1 MQYEIDD
8 HDVNGLDERSLH
20 PDPIIQFKQWY
31 DEILQAGIPEPTAVI
46 LATASPEG
54 KPSAR
59 VVLLK
64 GVDQQGFVFYTNYE
78 SRKARELTATGL
90 GALVFFWKEFDR
102 QVRVE
107 GKVARVTRE
116 ESARYFATRP
126 RESQLSAWASRQ
138 SEPLKDRSE
147 LIALFR
153 ELDARFTNQE
163 VPLPPFWGGFR
174 LVPDTVE
181 FWVGRIGRLHD
192 RLRYTRKEG
201 GWVVER
207 LAP

>member
-1 MQYEIDD
+1 MTIGIDENE
-8 HDVNGLDERSLH
+8 VEGLDERSLH

-31 DEILQAGIPEPTAVI
+31 DEILQAGVPDPTAVI
-46 LATASPEG
+46 LATATPEG

-64 GVDQQGFVFYTNYE
+64 GIDPQGFVFYTNYE
-78 SRKARELTATGL
+78 SRKGRELTENPF
-90 GALVFFWKEFDR
+90 GALVFFWKEFNR

-107 GKVARVTRE
+107 GKVSRVTRE

-126 RESQLSAWASRQ
+126 RESQISAWASRQ
-138 SEPLKDRSE
+138 SEGLHGRAE
-147 LIALFR
+147 LIAKFR
-153 ELDARFTNQE
+153 EIDERFANE
-163 VPLPPFWGGFR
+163 EIPAPPFWGGFR
-174 LVPDTVE
+174 LVPEMLE

-192 RLRYTRKEG
+192 RLRYVRKEG
-201 GWVVER
+201 GWIVER